1 MPYCNKSIVITP
13 QMNTSEILNVLSRTK
28 FNAQNAVQC
37 DQKGQFY
44 VDNGM
49 NNVRAII
56 NSEKTHISFFC
67 RYSHYVDIVD
77 SILEEF
83 AAEQSLV
90 IESWGNHPK
99 N

>member
-1 MPYCNKSIVITP
+1 
-13 QMNTSEILNVLSRTK
+13 
-28 FNAQNAVQC
+28 
-37 DQKGQFY
+37 
-44 VDNGM
+44 M